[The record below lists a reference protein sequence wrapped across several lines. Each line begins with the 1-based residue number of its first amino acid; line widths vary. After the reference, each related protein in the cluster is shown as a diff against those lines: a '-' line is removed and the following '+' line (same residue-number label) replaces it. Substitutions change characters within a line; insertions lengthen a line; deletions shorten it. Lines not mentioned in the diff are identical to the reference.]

1 MSNLIKVG
9 NIYANRYSGTKFR
22 VLSIDEFTNEV
33 FFEVFG
39 GYTSNPVGLPINLI
53 EEKIKNGSIS
63 GLQPMRC
70 AIK

>member
-9 NIYANRYSGTKFR
+9 NIYVNRYSGTKFK
-22 VLSIDEFTNEV
+22 VLSIDEVTKEV

-39 GYTSNPVGLPINLI
+39 GYTNNPVGLPINII
-53 EEKIKNGSIS
+53 EDKIKNGSIS

>member
-1 MSNLIKVG
+1 MSTLIKVG
-9 NIYANRYSGTKFR
+9 NIYVNRYSGTKFK
-22 VLSIDEFTNEV
+22 VSSIDELANEV
-33 FFEVFG
+33 FCEVFG
-39 GYTSNPVGLPINLI
+39 GYTSNPVGLPLNFI